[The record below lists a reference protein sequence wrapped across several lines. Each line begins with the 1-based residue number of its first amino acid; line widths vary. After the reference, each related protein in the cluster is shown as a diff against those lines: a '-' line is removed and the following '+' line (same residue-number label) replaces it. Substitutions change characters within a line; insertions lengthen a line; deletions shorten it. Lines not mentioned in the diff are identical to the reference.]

1 MYMYL
6 SNSITLLFL
15 AHTFPQEFEASLS
28 ELKPQMMT
36 VLVQGKQLKESC
48 SAKDGPLISDQ
59 LDQLNTAWSKL
70 YSDSLG
76 RKHKLEEA
84 LLQLGQFHDALAEL
98 LTWLADSMSSLDGAP
113 PPGVQPDSVE
123 AQMRELEVRG
133 VTSGR
138 AQDYVTCV

>member
-1 MYMYL
+1 MLYL
-6 SNSITLLFL
+6 NSITLLFL
-15 AHTFPQEFEASLS
+15 AHSFSQEFEASLS

-36 VLVQGKQLKESC
+36 VLAQGKQLKESC

-123 AQMRELEVRG
+123 AQMRELEVR
-133 VTSGR
+133 R
-138 AQDYVTCV
+138 AQDYVTCEV

>member
-1 MYMYL
+1 
-6 SNSITLLFL
+6 
-15 AHTFPQEFEASLS
+15 
-28 ELKPQMMT
+28 MMT

-133 VTSGR
+133 VTSGW